1 MQGNTQSDIVERI
14 SRMHRHDVIAYLGRL
29 ECTFPLDLTP
39 KFLAAMSLGRLR
51 HVAFA
56 ASLHARNAVEAL
68 DLFAPAH

>member
-1 MQGNTQSDIVERI
+1 
-14 SRMHRHDVIAYLGRL
+14 MHRDDVIAYLGRL
-29 ECTFPLDLTP
+29 ECKFPLDLTP

-56 ASLHARNAVEAL
+56 ASLHARNGVEAL